1 MKTLN
6 LKSVASAFAALAVTL
21 ALSYTF
27 TSSLNLKLA
36 QRDYSFAAA
45 LTASVR

>member
-6 LKSVASAFAALAVTL
+6 FKSVASAFAALAVTL
-21 ALSYTF
+21 MLSYSF
-27 TSSLNLKLA
+27 TSSLDTKLA

-45 LTASVR
+45 LTASIR

>member
-6 LKSVASAFAALAVTL
+6 LKSLASAFAALAVTMV
-21 ALSYTF
+21 LSWSF
-27 TSSLNLKLA
+27 TDSLNAKLA
-36 QRDYSFAAA
+36 QRDYGFVAA

>member
-21 ALSYTF
+21 ALSYSF
-27 TSSLNLKLA
+27 TSSLDAKLA

-45 LTASVR
+45 LVASVR

>member
-6 LKSVASAFAALAVTL
+6 FKSVASAFVALAVTL
-21 ALSYTF
+21 ALSYSF
-27 TSSLNLKLA
+27 ASSLDTKLA

-45 LTASVR
+45 LTASIR